1 MYNVSFENTSM
12 YLPINLLYI
21 QTRGQVSHKKF
32 FIDTYRH
39 IINRGIR
46 KTFITIS
53 FSFFFFCADVLL
65 KSLSWKNFKQNS
77 LSLVSEGCSFFNVLD
92 YHACSVWTL
101 GQDEVKLYLTASSDL
116 NINFQLTFQYPMH
129 IVLIFA

>member
-21 QTRGQVSHKKF
+21 QTGGQVSHKKF

-53 FSFFFFCADVLL
+53 FFFLL
-65 KSLSWKNFKQNS
+65 CGCPIEVTISWKNFKQNS

-116 NINFQLTFQYPMH
+116 NFNFQLTFQYPMH